1 MQLKYE
7 ARLDQEQL
15 INSELNSRIRKLE
28 ENDTL
33 EFEVFSSG
41 NKKTIKSR
49 SRQKSNARTTK
60 LNFTAGDFRCKQNF

>member
-33 EFEVFSSG
+33 EFEVF
-41 NKKTIKSR
+41 
-49 SRQKSNARTTK
+49 
-60 LNFTAGDFRCKQNF
+60 